1 MEILPKQTELHLEAV
16 NEKGSNLKKVY
27 DIVVIGGG
35 VIGSSISY
43 NLVNDGFDGRILV
56 IEKDPSYEF
65 ASTTLSAG
73 GVREQFSLHENIK
86 ISQYSLDIFEGFDDV
101 MALDGDKAH
110 AEFKQHGYLFL
121 ANEKNW
127 SMIRRNY
134 EIQKAL
140 GADVA
145 LLSVNDL
152 KKLIPHLKIDDLV
165 GGVFGSRAGY
175 LDPYGV
181 MQGYIKKG
189 KKLGVE
195 YLYEE
200 VTGIEVR
207 RKKIKGIITDKG
219 SQIRCGIV
227 VNAAGPYASIVGKM
241 TGIDLPIDPIRKMA
255 YVFDPKIKF
264 DYDLPLVIDA
274 DGLLYFRHESGKT
287 ILTGKSIPD
296 EPPGFNFEWDRDYY
310 MDVIWPQVSERV
322 PSFDTAR
329 LIRGWA
335 GHYAMNKV
343 DGNAIIGHFGDIKG
357 FYGAV
362 GFSGHGL
369 QQSPA
374 IGKCMSELIQF
385 GKYQTVDLSC
395 FSFDRLKTGRL
406 VFEEAMV

>member
-1 MEILPKQTELHLEAV
+1 M
-16 NEKGSNLKKVY
+16 KKVY

-35 VIGSSISY
+35 VMGSSISY
-43 NLVNDGFDGRILV
+43 NLVNDGFDGNILV
-56 IEKDPSYEF
+56 IEKDPSYQF

-73 GVREQFSLHENIK
+73 GVREQFSLPENIK
-86 ISQYSLDIFEGFDDV
+86 ISQYGLNIFENFDEI
-101 MALDGDKAH
+101 MNLDGDTAH

-127 SMIRRNY
+127 PMIRKNF
-134 EIQKAL
+134 EIQKGL
-140 GADVA
+140 GAHVS
-145 LLSVNDL
+145 LLSIDDL
-152 KKLIPHLKIDDLV
+152 KKLIPHMKTDDLV
-165 GGVFGSRAGY
+165 GGSFGSRDGY

-181 MQGYIKKG
+181 LQGFIKKG

-200 VTGIEVR
+200 VTGIKVK
-207 RKKIKGIITDKG
+207 RKKVEGVITEKGN
-219 SQIRCGIV
+219 QIRCGIV
-227 VNAAGPYASIVGKM
+227 VNAAGPYASVVGKM
-241 TGIDLPIDPIRKMA
+241 AGIDLPIDPVRKMA

-264 DYDLPLVIDA
+264 EYDLPLVIDT

-310 MDVIWPQVSERV
+310 MDVIWPQVADRV
-322 PSFDTAR
+322 PAFDTAK

-335 GHYAMNKV
+335 GLYAMNRM
-343 DGNAIIGHFGDIKG
+343 DGNAIIGHLGDVEG
-357 FYGAV
+357 FYGSV

-374 IGKCMSELIQF
+374 IGKCLSELIQF
-385 GKYQTVDLSC
+385 GKYQTIDLSC
-395 FSFDRLKTGRL
+395 FSFDRFRTGKL
-406 VFEEAMV
+406 VFEEEMV

>member
-1 MEILPKQTELHLEAV
+1 VK
-16 NEKGSNLKKVY
+16 
-27 DIVVIGGG
+27 
-35 VIGSSISY
+35 
-43 NLVNDGFDGRILV
+43 
-56 IEKDPSYEF
+56 
-65 ASTTLSAG
+65 
-73 GVREQFSLHENIK
+73 
-86 ISQYSLDIFEGFDDV
+86 
-101 MALDGDKAH
+101 
-110 AEFKQHGYLFL
+110 
-121 ANEKNW
+121 
-127 SMIRRNY
+127 
-134 EIQKAL
+134 
-140 GADVA
+140 
-145 LLSVNDL
+145 
-152 KKLIPHLKIDDLV
+152 
-165 GGVFGSRAGY
+165 
-175 LDPYGV
+175 
-181 MQGYIKKG
+181 
-189 KKLGVE
+189 
-195 YLYEE
+195 
-200 VTGIEVR
+200 GIEVR
-207 RKKIKGIITDKG
+207 SKKIKGVITDKG

-264 DYDLPLVIDA
+264 DYDLPLVIDT